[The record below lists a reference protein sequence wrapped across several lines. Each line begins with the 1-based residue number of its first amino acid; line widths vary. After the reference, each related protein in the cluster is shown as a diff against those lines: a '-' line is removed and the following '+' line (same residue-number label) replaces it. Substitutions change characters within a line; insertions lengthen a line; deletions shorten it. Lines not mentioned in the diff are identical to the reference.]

1 MKLRYYK
8 RSTVISVSRIIPRA
22 KLSGALLMRPK
33 LQKHSAL
40 KLAGRIIP
48 HKRDIIPRS
57 LLRNVSKLALGL
69 FISVILGIVKLLINY
84 CDFFPEKQVVR
95 FPQNTNAF
103 ALDMVSLQW

>member
-1 MKLRYYK
+1 MF
-8 RSTVISVSRIIPRA
+8 P
-22 KLSGALLMRPK
+22 
-33 LQKHSAL
+33 
-40 KLAGRIIP
+40 
-48 HKRDIIPRS
+48 
-57 LLRNVSKLALGL
+57 KLALGL